1 MIYEW
6 DRAKA
11 KGNSRK
17 HGVSFEDASTVFL
30 DPLAWTYPD
39 PDHSSVRSARLQ
51 SAIPPHMWPCSCRTA
66 SVGIVSESSVRG
78 RLPDE
83 SVSNMKKASVK
94 GLDDDLR
101 PEYDLSQLKGGVR
114 GKYYRQATAGTN
126 LVLIEPEL
134 AKVFP
139 DAESVNRALRLL
151 VDTAEAAAGA
161 VPRGVPD
168 KHSKR
173 PVGKRGSSTGKR

>member
-1 MIYEW
+1 MSGTVQRP
-6 DRAKA
+6 RATRGSTA
-11 KGNSRK
+11 YPSRMRQR
-17 HGVSFEDASTVFL
+17 
-30 DPLAWTYPD
+30 
-39 PDHSSVRSARLQ
+39 SSSIHWRGPIPIPITPATRTARLQ

-126 LVLIEPEL
+126 LVLIEHEL
-134 AKVFP
+134 AGGFP
-139 DAESVNRALRLL
+139 ASESVNRALRML
-151 VDTAEAAAGA
+151 VKTASAAAPRARRRPGA
-161 VPRGVPD
+161 STHPAKSGAG
-168 KHSKR
+168 KR
-173 PVGKRGSSTGKR
+173 PARVGGR

>member
-1 MIYEW
+1 MSGTAQRP
-6 DRAKA
+6 RATRGSTA
-11 KGNSRK
+11 YPSRMRQR
-17 HGVSFEDASTVFL
+17 SSSIL
-30 DPLAWTYPD
+30 MAWTYPD
-39 PDHSSVRSARLQ
+39 PDHSGDEDREITIGYS
-51 SAIPPHMWPCSCRTA
+51 TA
-66 SVGIVSESSVRG
+66 HVALFVSHCQRGIVSESSAPG
-78 RLPDE
+78 RRQDE
-83 SVSNMKKASVK
+83 SVNSMKKASVK

-114 GKYYRQATAGTN
+114 GKYYRQAIASTN

-173 PVGKRGSSTGKR
+173 PVGKRGSSTGK